1 MKGKIYNFGSHTIDF
16 SKFHPVFD
24 GKSLCTR
31 ISWFHLTRWVLDY
44 IGYTFE
50 PFSRPVCPIMTNW
63 NDLSHKFLRS
73 WMIQVFDQISSID
86 WNILRI
92 LPLRV
97 DGFSFKDSNDHYHKV
112 VRLSLKSDDFNQ
124 DCCTTIDL
132 SVSIIQRFL
141 NSPYRNKMII
151 VN

>member
-1 MKGKIYNFGSHTIDF
+1 MKGKIYKLGSHTIDF
-16 SKFHPVFD
+16 SKSHPAFD
-24 GKSLCTR
+24 GKSLGTR
-31 ISWFHLTRWVLDY
+31 DSWFHLIRWTLDY

-50 PFSRPVCPIMTNW
+50 PFIRPVCPILTNW
-63 NDLSHKFLRS
+63 NDLSRQFLRS
-73 WMIQVFDQISSID
+73 WMIMVLDQITTID

-92 LPLRV
+92 LPLRS
-97 DGFSFKDSNDHYHKV
+97 DGFSYEDSAGHYHKV
-112 VRLSLKSDDFNQ
+112 VRLTLKSDDFNQ

-132 SVSIIQRFL
+132 SVPIIQRFL